1 MKKYLVDLTDEER
14 TALQTLVR
22 RGKTSARKVTRARI
36 LLHATRGATDSEIA
50 SALGVGVATVE
61 RIRRRFVEAG
71 LAFFGF
77 GFVGNEVVEAI
88 ESFEVDRL
96 RGGGVDDAADF
107 IFAGELDGVVN
118 RFEWDF
124 ELHDHAVDGFE
135 QVGGG
140 IDVGGFEE
148 IVRALDY
155 EDAVLAVGLDEDGSY
170 AAGRAFDR
178 SRCAR
183 GSAHHIRQ
191 LAHQSEE

>member
-1 MKKYLVDLTDEER
+1 GVID
-14 TALQTLVR
+14 
-22 RGKTSARKVTRARI
+22 I
-36 LLHATRGATDSEIA
+36 LYGHAGD
-50 SALGVGVATVE
+50 G
-61 RIRRRFVEAG
+61 
-71 LAFFGF
+71 FGF

-96 RGGGVDDAADF
+96 GGGGVDDAADF

-170 AAGRAFDR
+170 AAGRAFDLLDV
-178 SRCAR
+178 R
-183 GSAHHIRQ
+183 GVDAE
-191 LAHQSEE
+191 LF